1 MSFKD
6 PEKDNSKDFPQYK
19 NAFEMAQENG
29 LFLIQSPGGAKDVSK
44 IVNKEGFKPKV
55 F

>member
-1 MSFKD
+1 MSLKEPKVD
-6 PEKDNSKDFPQYK
+6 KSKDFPQYK
-19 NAFEMAQENG
+19 NAFEMAQEHG

-44 IVNKEGFKPKV
+44 IVNKEGFKPAM